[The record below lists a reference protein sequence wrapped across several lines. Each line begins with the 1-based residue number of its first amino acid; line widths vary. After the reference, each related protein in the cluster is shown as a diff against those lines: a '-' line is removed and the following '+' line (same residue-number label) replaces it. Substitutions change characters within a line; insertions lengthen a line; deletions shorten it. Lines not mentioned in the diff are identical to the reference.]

1 MALAIIIREHIAELN
16 PFFEFSWVLS
26 ISPQALEE
34 KVKETVEMK
43 SGLCL
48 IIDQPNKKGGFGQK
62 NPTPPKPKS
71 LQNKI

>member
-1 MALAIIIREHIAELN
+1 MALAITIHEHIAELN
-16 PFFEFSWVLS
+16 SFFEFSWVLS

-62 NPTPPKPKS
+62 NPTPP
-71 LQNKI
+71 QTKILTK